1 MGNWIHVSQRYSERI
16 APGTEDRFAACAK
29 GIWKKIK
36 AGTMANVPWYR
47 PVTDKYTQ
55 EVLGYVVGQGN
66 WISTILAS
74 DMTPK
79 GIRI

>member
-1 MGNWIHVSQRYSERI
+1 MSNYVHATERYNERI
-16 APGTEDRFAACAK
+16 SAGYEDRWEAALRGIKAK
-29 GIWKKIK
+29 MK
-36 AGTMANVPWYR
+36 AGTMVNSMWYR
-47 PVTDKYTQ
+47 PVTDKHTQ
-55 EVLGYVVGQGN
+55 DVLGYVVGQGN